1 MRRVFNL
8 AWLSKTNNQS
18 PKTSRSQKLRNTL
31 VQGSPEP
38 KNYIEITCWVVAS
51 LFLAI
56 MLWQTVHKGISIYNI
71 EQQIL
76 QVQQQIEDSKLEYSR
91 LQQQRD
97 FMQTDAYIERE
108 VRETLRLLKD
118 GDLFLVIP

>member
-1 MRRVFNL
+1 M
-8 AWLSKTNNQS
+8 AWFSKTKKQS
-18 PKTSRSQKLRNTL
+18 PKTSRSQKLRSSL
-31 VQGSPEP
+31 IQGNPEQ
-38 KNYIEITCWVVAS
+38 KNYFEMACWVVAS

-56 MLWQTVHKGISIYNI
+56 MLWQTVLKGISIYNI

-76 QVQQQIEDSKLEYSR
+76 QVQQQIDDSKLEYSR

-118 GDLFLVIP
+118 GDLFLVLP